1 MRDDLTMETIGA
13 FLKDAWRLARPYFV
27 ESEERWSARG
37 LLAAVIALNLALVGL
52 SVLLNFWRGAFYT
65 ALGEKD
71 WNSFIALILF
81 WCRNKSGFT
90 FGFTLLASIHVVLIM
105 YAFYLRQLLQI
116 RWRRWLTDKY
126 LNDWLADRAYYKIS
140 LSGSH
145 ELGTDNPDQR
155 ITEDI
160 RDFCENSLILTIG
173 LISRVVTLFS
183 FLSILWALSAPI
195 EEYWDVPVPGLLVW
209 IALVYAVI
217 GTICTHY
224 TGRPLAAL
232 FFRQQRVEADFRYSL
247 VRVREN
253 VEGIAL
259 YQGEHEEKTNLLHR
273 FGAVFGNFRA
283 IMNRTLLL
291 NMVTGTYGQAAL
303 IFPIVIVAPG
313 YFAGK
318 FAQGVIF
325 QTIDAF
331 GQVEGALSWIVDR
344 YDTLATWRAIV
355 ERLATFHRSIDEAR
369 AVDTNLIRTES
380 SDGSLRLHDVD
391 LTLPHGMKL
400 LEHAD
405 LTIAQGHSVV
415 ITGRSGTGKSTLF
428 RVLAGIWPF
437 ARGTIEV
444 PKNMFFLPQRPY
456 IPLGTLRHVI
466 TYPNDSTHYHRN
478 DLAALL
484 RDVGLPHL
492 VDRLDRDDNWPQ
504 SLSGGELQRVA
515 VARALLAKP
524 SWIFLDEATAS
535 LDPESETE
543 LYQVL
548 KTHLPDTTLV
558 SIAHRPSVAAF
569 HEGGIVFQ
577 RPGNTPG
584 TLTEGVPA

>member
-1 MRDDLTMETIGA
+1 MGSVGL
-13 FLKDAWRLARPYFV
+13 FLSDAWRLARPYFA
-27 ESEERWSARG
+27 ESDERWSARG
-37 LLAAVIALNLALVGL
+37 LLAAVICLSLASVGL

-71 WNSFIALILF
+71 WDSFIALILF
-81 WCRNKSGFT
+81 YCRNKNGFT
-90 FGFTLLASIHVVLIM
+90 FGFTLLASLHVVIAI
-105 YAFYLRQLLQI
+105 YEFYLTQMLQI
-116 RWRRWLTDKY
+116 RWRRWMTDKF
-126 LNDWLADRAYYKIS
+126 LSEWMADRAYYKIS
-140 LSGSH
+140 LTGSH

-155 ITEDI
+155 ITEDV
-160 RDFCENSLILTIG
+160 RDYCETSLTLTLG
-173 LISRVVTLFS
+173 LISRVVTFFS
-183 FLSILWALSAPI
+183 FLTILWTLSAAI
-195 EEYWDVPVPGLLVW
+195 QFWGVSIPGSLVW
-209 IALVYAVI
+209 IALVYAAI

-224 TGRPLAAL
+224 TGRPLTAL

-259 YQGEHEEKTNLLHR
+259 YRGEAEEKSNLMHR
-273 FGAVFGNFRA
+273 FTAVFGNFRA

-313 YFAGK
+313 YFAGR

-331 GQVEGALSWIVDR
+331 GQVERALSWIVDR
-344 YDTLATWRAIV
+344 YETLATWRAIV
-355 ERLATFHRSIDEAR
+355 ERLGTFQRAIDA
-369 AVDTNLIRTES
+369 AHVKDSNLIRTES
-380 SDGSLRLHDVD
+380 QDGALRLRGVDLALPNGSKLLEQAD
-391 LTLPHGMKL
+391 LTLTP
-400 LEHAD
+400 
-405 LTIAQGHSVV
+405 GHSVV
-415 ITGRSGTGKSTLF
+415 IAGRSGAGKSTLF
-428 RVLAGIWPF
+428 RALSGIWPF
-437 ARGTIEV
+437 ARGEIQV

-466 TYPNDSTHYHRN
+466 TYPNDATLFERS
-478 DLAALL
+478 DLAQLL

-515 VARALLAKP
+515 VARALLSKP

-543 LYQVL
+543 LYQLL
-548 KTHLPDTTLV
+548 KKHLPDATLV
-558 SIAHRPSVAAF
+558 SIAHRPSVADF
-569 HEGGIVFQ
+569 HEGRLVLQ
-577 RPGNTPG
+577 RSGSAPG
-584 TLTEGVPA
+584 TLTVGVPA